1 MSVYPPPSFIEYI
14 PIFNPIDWEAT
25 IDEGITIAY
34 LNTNYLK
41 YPVAQGLETLDGIIN
56 LGDTTLATNLFMS
69 GVDGVN
75 YIQFPNG
82 SKQYVAS
89 SPVNND
95 ITPNSVVITP
105 TANPPDT
112 STTIQNYYNNGA
124 NYSLNIRTPYYYPNN
139 VPSSRRQNFVDI
151 CWDNS
156 IATSIYQNVVIE
168 YKHYLRPDSNSVS
181 QPANG
186 TMLFYDYGTIC
197 FSIGW
202 LKQQFPS
209 GLNVS
214 SANNENITLNPCS
227 RGSSNNGNWVMNAN
241 IQLQYYGT
249 SNNRITIWY
258 DNEPFD
264 ASGYT
269 GICNTWS
276 SFSAKINNT
285 GGNVSAGYVDYPLW
299 FEVNST
305 TSP

>member
-1 MSVYPPPSFIEYI
+1 MSAYPPPTEIT
-14 PIFNPIDWEAT
+14 PIFN
-25 IDEGITIAY
+25 GITFTSNDEF
-34 LNTNYLK
+34 LQL
-41 YPVAQGLETLDGIIN
+41 VAQSNEDMNGKSIVN
-56 LGDTTLATNLFMS
+56 LNSLIFSDTT
-69 GVDGVN
+69 
-75 YIQFPNG
+75 IQTTAYTG
-82 SKQYVAS
+82 A
-89 SPVNND
+89 VNND

-209 GLNVS
+209 GLNVNS
-214 SANNENITLNPCS
+214 VNNENITLNPCS

-285 GGNVSAGYVDYPLW
+285 GGNVSAGYVDNPVW

-305 TSP
+305 TIP